1 MRPRS
6 SVFQRIPSVF
16 AGVFVAIV
24 TMATS
29 LAFAWPWLTN
39 ISTWSSDSLSN
50 VVWSVLG
57 MIAMT
62 TLGAAIT
69 LCAAS
74 IMQRFKARNTF
85 ESSIRLTSAEAR
97 EAARESGEGRVSRRP
112 LRQSANRSSEKRS

>member
-1 MRPRS
+1 M
-6 SVFQRIPSVF
+6 
-16 AGVFVAIV
+16 
-24 TMATS
+24 T
-29 LAFAWPWLTN
+29 
-39 ISTWSSDSLSN
+39 
-50 VVWSVLG
+50 VLG

-74 IMQRFKARNTF
+74 LIQRFKARNTF

-112 LRQSANRSSEKRS
+112 LRHSANRSSEKRS